1 MSKEIDTIK
10 LEVES
15 SMSELKELL
24 RQRNL
29 FLNSINNLEKV
40 YHKGEI
46 KYIDYNTELKRI
58 LKGKTKEELLLPLN
72 EKIYQVLNE
81 LESENYKIFTMASSA
96 LTTVLVKKP
105 AFKQAAKPMK
115 IGKLHKAEIKKPVE
129 VHEKPATTAKPT
141 RIIKPTITKKP
152 KMSKPVKHKIPE
164 EIVKRAKAKL
174 IRPLEKIE
182 GEVNVLKKD
191 MIKKEAHTISKLGKI
206 ANVSVG
212 KIGLKL
218 NKKFPELL
226 NKISDELAYANI
238 KIVSK
243 TYMNMMI
250 FLTIITF
257 IFVFF
262 FTIPFTIADLFVG
275 VMKSFFIALVVAGVV
290 VSSFIAFPNMRI
302 KYRTRSIN
310 TNMPFAINHI
320 YAISSAGVPPQ
331 KIFKLI
337 SAEDEYGELSVE
349 IKKINTYMQVLG
361 YDLVSALKKVSSK
374 TPSQFFKSFLM
385 GFVTVIQTGGSLRS
399 FLKQKSEEAILSY
412 KLERQK
418 YLSTIATY
426 SDMYTGILVAAPLFF
441 VTVLSLINM
450 LGGTIGGVTIDVVM
464 GVGTYL
470 LIPILNI
477 AFLTYL
483 ELAQPET

>member
-10 LEVES
+10 SEVES
-15 SMSELKELL
+15 LMSGLKELL

-29 FLNSINNLEKV
+29 FLDSINNLEKV

-46 KYIDYNTELKRI
+46 KYLDYNTELKRI
-58 LKGKTKEELLLPLN
+58 LKDKTKEEVLLPLN
-72 EKIYQVLNE
+72 EKIYQVLNN
-81 LESENYKIFTMASSA
+81 LESENYKIFIMVSSA

-105 AFKQAAKPMK
+105 AFKPVVKPVK
-115 IGKLHKAEIKKPVE
+115 ITKLHKAEIKRSVE
-129 VHEKPATTAKPT
+129 VHEKPLRVRESVKIVKPV
-141 RIIKPTITKKP
+141 IAKKP
-152 KMSKPVKHKIPE
+152 RTVRVLKNKIPE
-164 EIVKRAKAKL
+164 EIIKRAKAKL
-174 IRPLEKIE
+174 IQPLEKIE
-182 GEVNVLKKD
+182 EGVHIL
-191 MIKKEAHTISKLGKI
+191 KEAAIKQEVHTISKVGKI
-206 ANVSVG
+206 ANISVG
-212 KIGLKL
+212 NMGLKL
-218 NKKFPELL
+218 GKKFPELL
-226 NKISDELAYANI
+226 NKISKELAFANI

-243 TYMNMMI
+243 TYLNMMI

-275 VMKSFFIALVVAGVV
+275 VLKSFFIALMVAGVV
-290 VSSFIAFPNMRI
+290 SSSFIAFPNMRM
-302 KYRTRSIN
+302 KSRARSIN

-337 SAEDEYGELSVE
+337 SEENEYGELSVE
-349 IKKINTYMQVLG
+349 IKKINTFMQVLG

-374 TPSQFFKSFLM
+374 TPSQFFKSFLL
-385 GFVTVIQTGGSLRS
+385 GFVTVIQTGGSLKS

-450 LGGTIGGVTIDVVM
+450 LGGTIGGVSIDVIM

>member
-1 MSKEIDTIK
+1 
-10 LEVES
+10 
-15 SMSELKELL
+15 
-24 RQRNL
+24 
-29 FLNSINNLEKV
+29 
-40 YHKGEI
+40 
-46 KYIDYNTELKRI
+46 
-58 LKGKTKEELLLPLN
+58 
-72 EKIYQVLNE
+72 
-81 LESENYKIFTMASSA
+81 
-96 LTTVLVKKP
+96 VLVKKP

-320 YAISSAGVPPQ
+320 YAI
-331 KIFKLI
+331 
-337 SAEDEYGELSVE
+337 
-349 IKKINTYMQVLG
+349 
-361 YDLVSALKKVSSK
+361 
-374 TPSQFFKSFLM
+374 
-385 GFVTVIQTGGSLRS
+385 
-399 FLKQKSEEAILSY
+399 
-412 KLERQK
+412 
-418 YLSTIATY
+418 
-426 SDMYTGILVAAPLFF
+426 
-441 VTVLSLINM
+441 
-450 LGGTIGGVTIDVVM
+450 
-464 GVGTYL
+464 
-470 LIPILNI
+470 
-477 AFLTYL
+477 
-483 ELAQPET
+483 